1 MKGIIMAV
9 KEYPAGTQLIQSEQN
24 ITALHVIAKGTVRA
38 TYPGGVF
45 YLNKGDV
52 IGVCEL
58 FFDSHFISYQAEEA
72 TSLASY
78 PYSAAQLSNIMHSN
92 ADMANL
98 IVTSLFRQFQDI
110 FDQYELGRFDCDNF
124 YHYLM
129 DRYGEYVSFCSKHS
143 FSPRALPGLE
153 SLSELVLEED
163 IEGWLSGYYSQ
174 LRKMTTSKS
183 VKDLDPDFL
192 VGLVLRASQDIYQVV
207 SVCRVLYDYK
217 SDIANLLMN
226 ENRLDFFDLY
236 ASLLYKIGSND
247 DDSTTLIA
255 TLSTMMIQLES
266 QPSVDQDMYRT
277 RVAEYKER
285 LNNLSE
291 YVEAQA
297 EGEIKTDDIPEITDS
312 LNTILTYSG
321 VSEETAGS
329 FRTAINQYS
338 KMTDKS
344 STDDASRKLRLTIT
358 KLFYQIY
365 EKAFIRSVHDLSVP
379 KVLQMF
385 FNFGY
390 VDEHLA
396 GMENAAYLYSIVDK
410 LPTNPDKKVYSIYE
424 WLRAIYTGQKMPSRN
439 EFDLDYLAY
448 VHELKFTGKINA
460 AEEIAMQN
468 DREKQ
473 VLYEIHNMFPSV
485 NKITFGRISSFCP
498 VFSEHNILKE
508 LDTSLVSAEK
518 IQDALTRIRSMDFS
532 AYYRD
537 TIYTN
542 PELGIG
548 KEYVS
553 VEILPDIIL
562 MPNIGI
568 RGVMWQE
575 IEGRKRT
582 TPSRMMVSV
591 FQMEDLTNIL
601 VRLTG
606 DFRWEMCKR
615 VQGARWND
623 ISEPSLTS
631 EYFDYIQFYRKNR
644 DLSADAKDKIK
655 LSMQKAKN
663 SYKEMFIRDYVS
675 WILYEGTGSP
685 RLNKVSRSILFHYCP
700 FTKEVRDRLKSNP
713 LYKDMMDRYDIKL
726 NQKIHHFN
734 NLFQKLKNMG
744 ADIPAEIQGQRNYL
758 DK

>member
-1 MKGIIMAV
+1 MAL
-9 KEYPAGTQLIQSEQN
+9 KEYPAGTQLVQSEQN
-24 ITALHVIAKGTVRA
+24 ITALHVIAKGAVRA
-38 TYPGGVF
+38 AYPGGVF
-45 YLNKGDV
+45 YLYKGDV

-58 FFDSHFISYQAEEA
+58 FFGSYFISYQAEEA
-72 TSLASY
+72 VSLASY

-98 IVTSLFRQFQDI
+98 IVTSMFRQLQEI
-110 FDQYELGRFDCDNF
+110 LDQYELARFDCDNF
-124 YHYLM
+124 YHYLT
-129 DRYGEYVSFCSKHS
+129 DSYDEYLSFCSKHG

-163 IEGWLSGYYSQ
+163 IDRWLGGYYSQ
-174 LRKMTTSKS
+174 LHRMVTGKPIKGQ
-183 VKDLDPDFL
+183 DPDFL
-192 VGLVLRASQDIYQVV
+192 LGLVFKASQDVHEVV

-217 SDIANLLMN
+217 ADISNLLMN
-226 ENRLDFFDLY
+226 ENHLDFFDLY
-236 ASLLYKIGSND
+236 ANLLYKIGSNA
-247 DDSTTLIA
+247 DDSTSLIA
-255 TLSTMMIQLES
+255 ALSTMMIQLES
-266 QPSVDQDMYRT
+266 QPSIDQTMYRT
-277 RVAEYKER
+277 RVAEYKDR

-291 YVEAQA
+291 YTQTQPNEDAQA
-297 EGEIKTDDIPEITDS
+297 DEMPDIMDS

-321 VSEETAGS
+321 VDEETASS
-329 FRTAINQYS
+329 FRNAIGKYT
-338 KMTDKS
+338 KMPDKNS
-344 STDDASRKLRLTIT
+344 SDDASRKLRLTIT

-365 EKAFIRSVHDLSVP
+365 EKAFLKSLHDASVP
-379 KVLQMF
+379 RVLQMF

-396 GMENAAYLYSIVDK
+396 GMDNAAYLYSIADK
-410 LPTNPDKKVYSIYE
+410 LPTDPGKKVYSIYE
-424 WLRAIYTGQKMPSRN
+424 WLHAIYTGQKMPSRN
-439 EFDLDYLAY
+439 EFDTDYLAY
-448 VHELKFTGKINA
+448 VHELKMTGKISA
-460 AEEIAMQN
+460 AEETSMQN
-468 DREKQ
+468 DREKR
-473 VLYEIHNMFPSV
+473 VLFEMHNMFPCV
-485 NKITFGRISSFCP
+485 NKISFGRISSFCP
-498 VFSEHNILKE
+498 VFSEHNILKD
-508 LDTSLVSAEK
+508 LDASLVSAEK
-518 IQDALTRIRSMDFS
+518 IENAFAQIRSIDFS

-537 TIYTN
+537 MIYTN

-548 KEYVS
+548 KEYIG

-582 TPSRMMVSV
+582 TPSRMMVSI

-601 VRLTG
+601 VRLTA

-623 ISEPSLTS
+623 VSDASLTS
-631 EYFDYIQFYRKNR
+631 EYFDYIQFYKKNR

-663 SYKEMFIRDYVS
+663 SFKEMFIRDYES

-685 RLNKVSRSILFHYCP
+685 RLNKIARGILFTYCP
-700 FTKEVRDRLKSNP
+700 FAKEVRERLKANP
-713 LYKDMMDRYDIKL
+713 LYKDTMDRYDIKL
-726 NQKIHHFN
+726 SQKLHHYD

-744 ADIPAEIQGQRNYL
+744 AEIPREIQEQRNYL
-758 DK
+758 SK

>member
-1 MKGIIMAV
+1 MAV
-9 KEYPAGTQLIQSEQN
+9 KEYPAGTQLVQSEQN

-58 FFDSHFISYQAEEA
+58 FFDSYFISYQAEET

-78 PYSAAQLSNIMHSN
+78 PYSVAQLSNIMHSN
-92 ADMANL
+92 PDMANL
-98 IVTSLFRQFQDI
+98 IVTSLFRQFHEI
-110 FDQYELGRFDCDNF
+110 FDQYELGRFECDNF

-129 DRYGEYVSFCSKHS
+129 DSYEGYVSFCSKHGI
-143 FSPRALPGLE
+143 SPRALPGLE

-163 IEGWLSGYYSQ
+163 IDSWLNGYYSQ
-174 LRKMTTSKS
+174 LRKMVTGRHIKEQN
-183 VKDLDPDFL
+183 PDFL
-192 VGLVLRASQDIYQVV
+192 LGLVLKASQDVYQVV
-207 SVCRVLYDYK
+207 SVCRVLNDYK

-226 ENRLDFFDLY
+226 ENHLDFFDLY

-247 DDSTTLIA
+247 DDSTSLIA
-255 TLSTMMIQLES
+255 ALSTMMIQLES

-277 RVAEYKER
+277 RVAEYRER

-291 YVEAQA
+291 YMETQSD
-297 EGEIKTDDIPEITDS
+297 EESGTDDVPDIMDS

-321 VSEETAGS
+321 VDEEAAS
-329 FRTAINQYS
+329 AFRNAISQYS
-338 KMTDKS
+338 KMTDKNS
-344 STDDASRKLRLTIT
+344 SDDSARRLRLTIT
-358 KLFYQIY
+358 KQFYQIY
-365 EKAFIRSVHDLSVP
+365 EKAFMRSLHDSSVP
-379 KVLQMF
+379 KILQMF

-410 LPTNPDKKVYSIYE
+410 LPTNPEKKVYSIYE
-424 WLRAIYTGQKMPSRN
+424 WLRAIYNGQKMPSRN
-439 EFDLDYLAY
+439 EFDTDYLAY
-448 VHELKFTGKINA
+448 VHELKMTGKISA
-460 AEEIAMQN
+460 TEETSMQN
-468 DREKQ
+468 DKEKR
-473 VLYEIHNMFPSV
+473 VLFEIHNMFPSV
-485 NKITFGRISSFCP
+485 NKISFGRISSFCP
-498 VFSEHNILKE
+498 VFSEHNILKD
-508 LDTSLVSAEK
+508 LNTSLVSAEK
-518 IQDALTRIRSMDFS
+518 VESAFNQIRALDFS

-537 TIYTN
+537 MIYTN
-542 PELGIG
+542 PDLGIG
-548 KEYVS
+548 KEYVG

-582 TPSRMMVSV
+582 TPSRMMVSI

-615 VQGARWND
+615 IQGARWND
-623 ISEPSLTS
+623 VSDASLTS
-631 EYFDYIQFYRKNR
+631 EYFDYIQFYKKNR
-644 DLSADAKDKIK
+644 ELSADAKDKIK

-663 SYKEMFIRDYVS
+663 SFKEMFIRDYEA

-685 RLNKVSRSILFHYCP
+685 RLNKVSRGILFTYCP
-700 FTKEVRDRLKSNP
+700 FAKEVREKLKANP

-726 NQKIHHFN
+726 SQKIHHYN
-734 NLFQKLKNMG
+734 NLFQKLKNMNVE
-744 ADIPAEIQGQRNYL
+744 IPKEILEQRNYL